1 MEAPWWAVVAAVVPV
16 AALAV
21 LVLRSQPL
29 VRSAWVAVGVA
40 AALAATVFDL
50 GLGALTV
57 GAVRGA
63 WTGAWILAIVLPA
76 LLLFEVLERSGALG
90 HLAEAGR
97 TIAPTRG
104 RQRLLIG
111 WVLPSFLQGAAGFGT
126 PVAMSA
132 PMLVK
137 LGMGPIA
144 ALSTTLIGY
153 QWAVTFG
160 SMGSSYFMASAT
172 ARLGEAAAASFA
184 LRAGIILGVSAI
196 LSGVIVL
203 KWRGGDRDPAADGDG
218 QRGDLPLALL
228 IGLVMA
234 VTLVGV
240 VLAQPALGSTSA
252 GLAGLLVAWLVLP
265 QGRRPRGKELF
276 LAALPYLVLT
286 ALVTVAFGV
295 PAVRHVLDRV
305 PAVAPVLGGSE
316 AAFGHTNPEAA
327 LSPVFRPLLH
337 PWLYLIIATVV
348 AVVAYRR
355 HGWWPG
361 GTTRA
366 TLAGWSRRSLGVT
379 SSIVALTVLAA
390 LMTEAG
396 MIAAIAEALA
406 AGLGMAFVGISP
418 LLGTFGTVLTG
429 STTASNALFSALQAG
444 VAGELG
450 VAQEILLAGQTAG
463 GNVGNALSPVNIAVG
478 AAAVGV
484 AGREGEVIR
493 RNLPAAALLVAV
505 VVVGVVV
512 QVLLG

>member
-1 MEAPWWAVVAAVVPV
+1 MDVPWWALVTAVVPV
-16 AALAV
+16 VLLAV

-29 VRSAWVAVGVA
+29 VRSAWLA
-40 AALAATVFDL
+40 AATTAVLAATVF
-50 GLGALTV
+50 GLDVAAV
-57 GAVRGA
+57 AVAAVRGA

-76 LLLFEVLERSGALG
+76 LLLFEVLDRSGALG

-97 TIAPTRG
+97 ALAPTPG

-126 PVAMSA
+126 PIAMTA

-137 LGMGPIA
+137 LGMAPVA

-172 ARLGEAAAASFA
+172 ARLGDGAASSFA
-184 LRAGIILGVSAI
+184 LRAGVILGISAM
-196 LSGVIVL
+196 LSGVVVL
-203 KWRGGDRDPAADGDG
+203 LHRGRSRDT
-218 QRGDLPLALL
+218 RRDLPVALL

-240 VLAQPALGSTSA
+240 VMAQPALGSTSA
-252 GLAGLLVAWLVLP
+252 GLAGLLTAWLVLP
-265 QGRRPRGKELF
+265 EGRRPRGRELL
-276 LAALPYLVLT
+276 LAAAPYLVLT
-286 ALVTVAFGV
+286 GLVTVAFGV
-295 PAVRHVLDRV
+295 PAVRALLDRV

-316 AAFGHTNPEAA
+316 AAFGHTNPDAA
-327 LSPVFRPLLH
+327 LSPTFRPLLH
-337 PWLYLIIATVV
+337 PWIHLLAATAV
-348 AVVAYRR
+348 AVLLYRR
-355 HGWWPG
+355 HGWWPR

-366 TLAGWSRRSLGVT
+366 ALRSWGRRSVGVT

-396 MIAAIAEALA
+396 MIAAIAGALA
-406 AGLGMAFVGISP
+406 AGLGVVFVAVSP
-418 LLGTFGTVLTG
+418 LLGTFGTALTG

-444 VAGELG
+444 VAEQLDI
-450 VAQEILLAGQTAG
+450 APEILLSGQTAG
-463 GNVGNALSPVNIAVG
+463 GNVGNALSPVNVAVG

-493 RNLPAAALLVAV
+493 RNLPAAGLLLAV
-505 VVVGVVV
+505 VVAAVIV
-512 QVLLG
+512 QVVLG